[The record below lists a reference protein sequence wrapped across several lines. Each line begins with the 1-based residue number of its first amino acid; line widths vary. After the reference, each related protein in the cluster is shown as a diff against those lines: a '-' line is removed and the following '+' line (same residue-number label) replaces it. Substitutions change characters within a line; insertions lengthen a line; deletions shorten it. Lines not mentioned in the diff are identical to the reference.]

1 MRSNVLEQHIGRR
14 GNSQL
19 RVIDP
24 PSPSIR
30 RFFPSLAELE
40 EYWDLFFTLSV
51 HRIKVR
57 YKQSFLG
64 ISWTLFQPLSMMLIY
79 TALFSYVAKIDSDN
93 IPYPVFAFGGL
104 LPWLCFQT
112 ALTGAT
118 NGLVSHAS
126 LITKLYFPR
135 EILPL
140 TYVVASLF
148 DFAVASTLL
157 AVIMVSYGVP
167 IRTTA
172 LYAVPIMLLLAL
184 FVTSVSLFMSML
196 QVRFRDIG
204 VAIPLLLQ
212 IWMFA
217 TPVVYPFSRIQK
229 LPKVWRAL
237 YMLNPLVGIIENF
250 RRTVVL
256 GLNPEPTSFWIS
268 ILISLLLFPV
278 GYIYFKHAEC
288 TVADKI

>member
-40 EYWDLFFTLSV
+40 EYWDLLFTLSV

-126 LITKLYFPR
+126 LITKLYF
-135 EILPL
+135 
-140 TYVVASLF
+140 
-148 DFAVASTLL
+148 
-157 AVIMVSYGVP
+157 
-167 IRTTA
+167 
-172 LYAVPIMLLLAL
+172 
-184 FVTSVSLFMSML
+184 
-196 QVRFRDIG
+196 
-204 VAIPLLLQ
+204 
-212 IWMFA
+212 
-217 TPVVYPFSRIQK
+217 
-229 LPKVWRAL
+229 
-237 YMLNPLVGIIENF
+237 
-250 RRTVVL
+250 
-256 GLNPEPTSFWIS
+256 
-268 ILISLLLFPV
+268 
-278 GYIYFKHAEC
+278 
-288 TVADKI
+288 